1 MEVRIWKNESRG
13 TRARLRFQGEEIR
26 NWNSRICLPLFGGEN
41 MESEREEEKWLNG
54 RKRKEKN
61 GENEGGKTVLNLS
74 SLY

>member
-1 MEVRIWKNESRG
+1 
-13 TRARLRFQGEEIR
+13 
-26 NWNSRICLPLFGGEN
+26 

-74 SLY
+74 SLYGLRGITGREGTNFNFLNGTDAK